1 MNLRGYTK
9 SSLNNFNVN
18 GAVTS
23 VYIVI
28 GETERIL
35 IPSTIKVSKLSLD
48 PSSQ

>member
-18 GAVTS
+18 GVVTS

-35 IPSTIKVSKLSLD
+35 MPSIKASKLSLD